1 MSGTRLGGL
10 RAAATNKQKY
20 GENFYIE
27 IGRRGGQNSHLGGFA
42 SMDKEKVRACG
53 RKGGLASSRA
63 GIKNGE
69 GKRWQR

>member
-27 IGRRGGQNSHLGGFA
+27 IGRRGGQNGHSGGFVT
-42 SMDKEKVRACG
+42 MDKERVRACG
-53 RKGGLASSRA
+53 RKGGLTSSRA
-63 GIKNGE
+63 GIRNGE
-69 GKRWQR
+69 GKRWQK